1 MIPVPV
7 LLSVVVGVLAA
18 FAGIMVAKLT
28 LDLYAQIG
36 LIVLIA
42 MAAKNAILIVGLAK
56 DEHERGLSIRD
67 AAELGA
73 KMRFRAEMMIAFL
86 VGLAPLVWAEGASQ
100 IARRSVSTL
109 VFAGMLASSTIGLFV
124 ILCSTS
130 CSSLCGSGH
139 GGSRK
144 PRRRPT
150 HKRLNDPAPSRDGQ
164 GRQGSKRMLA
174 GDGVVLRT
182 PPRSAA
188 S

>member
-7 LLSVVVGVLAA
+7 LLSVVVGVLGA

-86 VGLAPLVWAEGASQ
+86 VGLAPLGMGRGRFADRAPQRQHVGV
-100 IARRSVSTL
+100 RRHAGIEHHRTIHHPML
-109 VFAGMLASSTIGLFV
+109 YIVFQ
-124 ILCSTS
+124 
-130 CSSLCGSGH
+130 SLRERTR
-139 GGSRK
+139 RK
-144 PRRRPT
+144 PQAA
-150 HKRLNDPAPSRDGQ
+150 PALHAQ
-164 GRQGSKRMLA
+164 
-174 GDGVVLRT
+174 
-182 PPRSAA
+182 AA
-188 S
+188 E